1 MADAVEE
8 CDAEECV
15 VEGCDA
21 EDSVA
26 SVASVASVV
35 EAVEV
40 VEVVEVAIAVIME
53 MIIII
58 TDMVT
63 VIFSKENAP
72 ADLPPGAPFLVY
84 IIKDN

>member
-40 VEVVEVAIAVIME
+40 VEVAIAVIME
-53 MIIII
+53 IIIII
-58 TDMVT
+58 TDMVM